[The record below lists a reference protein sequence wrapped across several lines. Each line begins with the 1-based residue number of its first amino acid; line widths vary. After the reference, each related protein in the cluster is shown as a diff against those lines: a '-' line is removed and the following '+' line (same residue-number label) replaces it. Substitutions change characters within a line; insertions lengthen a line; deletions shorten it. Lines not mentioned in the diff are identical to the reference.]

1 MGLFD
6 FFRRKQESKIES
18 TPAEKLPPHP
28 IYQDS
33 LSDEEAKLPAIVNP
47 GRFGENHIITFEA
60 RKRTA
65 IPSERGLY
73 PAEILLLHYC
83 TKGHFPHP
91 KSGYQGFW
99 WYEYGINDVDAILK
113 TLETRGFIALA
124 SIKES
129 AKTLTIPQLKEIL
142 ATHGLALK
150 GKKAELV
157 ERSQKHLPDAVF
169 FAAGLQ
175 QKYQLTK
182 LGKQELEDN
191 AYVPYMHQAHGKTSA
206 HSGISISVSYD
217 EEDGIKWETK
227 ASERSADDTP
237 EHFNVWSINKLLGSG
252 NKSDWKT
259 IVETQ
264 ERIRQQNAE
273 EQHRATY
280 DFVKENDPEGYQ
292 ELLNQ
297 DKQIEAVQSARKRY
311 HASNDLDAYIQFWEQ
326 LWSKQGLIFEG
337 VGWTYELALMYI
349 KAKRYDDAEAFV
361 RKIMRTKEKYY
372 HNRGES
378 LLEEIARL
386 RKKKSR

>member
-6 FFRRKQESKIES
+6 FFRRKQESKGERTPIENPTLS
-18 TPAEKLPPHP
+18 P

-33 LSDEEAKLPAIVNP
+33 LSDDDDKFPAVINP

-65 IPSERGLY
+65 IPSDRGLY

-91 KSGYQGFW
+91 RTGYQGFW

-113 TLETRGFIALA
+113 TLETRGFIFLA
-124 SIKES
+124 SVKES

-142 ATHGLALK
+142 STHGLALK

-157 ERSQKHLPDAVF
+157 ERAQKHLPDAVF

-252 NKSDWKT
+252 DKSEWKT
-259 IVETQ
+259 IVDTQ

-273 EQHRATY
+273 EQRKATY
-280 DFVKENDPEGYQ
+280 DFVKECDFEGYQ
-292 ELLNQ
+292 KLLNQ
-297 DKQIEAVQSARKRY
+297 DKQIEAVQNASRRY
-311 HASNDLDAYIQFWEQ
+311 QSNNDLDAYIQFWEQ

-337 VGWTYELALMYI
+337 VKWTYELAVMYI
-349 KAKRYDDAEAFV
+349 KAKRYDDAEKFIH
-361 RKIMRTKEKYY
+361 KIIKTKSSNY